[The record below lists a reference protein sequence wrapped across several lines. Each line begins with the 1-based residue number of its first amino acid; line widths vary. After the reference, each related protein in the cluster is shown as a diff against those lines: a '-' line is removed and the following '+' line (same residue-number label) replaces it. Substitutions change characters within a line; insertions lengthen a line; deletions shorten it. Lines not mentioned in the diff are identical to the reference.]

1 MCPAPPRPRPEPQ
14 VAHIL
19 EHPLRPNPSPSP
31 SPAHRTRPETGTRPG
46 TPRTPRSTPG
56 PGRPAARTLIRA
68 SGPERGAMRLTGHT
82 SRTIFDRDP
91 LIHEQERLKAEDELV
106 ASLARQAQAPR
117 GRAPRTDNPC
127 IGVDDARPDHRDGES
142 HAARF
147 GGAHPASES
156 CDGVSGEGAL
166 RWRSFGFVLGGG
178 RVTRIRTAAGHSLS
192 GVASAGED
200 GARRAVAA

>member
-1 MCPAPPRPRPEPQ
+1 MCSAPPRPRPEPQ

-91 LIHEQERLKAEDELV
+91 VRLEFPILSLNPGLRQRCV
-106 ASLARQAQAPR
+106 APDVW
-117 GRAPRTDNPC
+117 GRRVA
-127 IGVDDARPDHRDGES
+127 
-142 HAARF
+142 
-147 GGAHPASES
+147 
-156 CDGVSGEGAL
+156 
-166 RWRSFGFVLGGG
+166 GGG
-178 RVTRIRTAAGHSLS
+178 RPDGR
-192 GVASAGED
+192 
-200 GARRAVAA
+200 GARHRRRCTGCPSGARARGAPALAALERRRAHPRP

>member
-31 SPAHRTRPETGTRPG
+31 SPAHRTRPETRTRPG

-117 GRAPRTDNPC
+117 GRAPRP
-127 IGVDDARPDHRDGES
+127 HRDGES